1 MIRGRVRAGREA
13 LVPITIHGTRPSAIE
28 AVVDTGFTGHICLAA
43 HLRRRMVLR
52 RAGQVEMEL
61 ADGRRVEQAAYL
73 GEVSFDGRRR
83 TVLVTLTRSADSLIG
98 TSLLAGKT
106 IRVEFVRGGTIVVS

>member
-13 LVPITIHGTRPSAIE
+13 LVPVTIHGTRPTEIE

-43 HLRRRMVLR
+43 RLRRRMTLR
-52 RAGQVEMEL
+52 RAGEGEMEL
-61 ADGRRVEQAAYL
+61 ADGRRVKQATYL
-73 GEVSFDGRRR
+73 GEVSFGRRR
-83 TVLVTLTRSADSLIG
+83 AVFVTLTRSTNSLIG

-106 IRVEFVRGGTIVVS
+106 MRVKFVRGGTVVVS

>member
-13 LVPITIHGTRPSAIE
+13 LLPVTIHGTRPTEIE

-43 HLRRRMVLR
+43 RLRRRMTLR
-52 RAGQVEMEL
+52 RAGEVEMEL
-61 ADGRRVEQAAYL
+61 ADGRRVKQATYL

-83 TVLVTLTRSADSLIG
+83 AVFVTLTRSTNSLIG

-106 IRVEFVRGGTIVVS
+106 MRVKFVRGGTVVVS